1 MKQIAIALSMALV
14 LFANACG
21 GSSDPVAERS
31 RLGDKK
37 ERTSERSDKEDRPKK
52 KENTGAKDGVPEGV
66 PDGGSVLVDG
76 KGTLPEE
83 IDVPGADEEKTY
95 PTASS
100 DLNEP
105 DPDGR
110 SQGLTESYAE
120 LLAVSVKGLG
130 KHVRITMLF
139 NGEVPQQMP
148 NDKTIM
154 VIGFQMLR
162 GKEGS
167 FAFAG
172 QATDKGWQPYA
183 GGKSKQTDFPGEFD
197 VSGDTITMEI
207 PWSYVGGAHPF
218 KWLATSNWFRSLA
231 NTTHYLFDLAPNK
244 GQANYP
250 G

>member
-1 MKQIAIALSMALV
+1 
-14 LFANACG
+14 
-21 GSSDPVAERS
+21 
-31 RLGDKK
+31 
-37 ERTSERSDKEDRPKK
+37 
-52 KENTGAKDGVPEGV
+52 
-66 PDGGSVLVDG
+66 
-76 KGTLPEE
+76 
-83 IDVPGADEEKTY
+83 
-95 PTASS
+95 
-100 DLNEP
+100 
-105 DPDGR
+105 
-110 SQGLTESYAE
+110 
-120 LLAVSVKGLG
+120 
-130 KHVRITMLF
+130 MLF

-154 VIGFQMLR
+154 VIGFQLLR

-183 GGKSKQTDFPGEFD
+183 GGKAKQTKFPGEFE

-207 PWSYVGGAHPF
+207 PWSYVGGAYPF